1 MVGRV
6 AGGPPEAIHNML
18 GCWKVRIPY
27 TEADNIHTFGLYLLF
42 EAIELGKQVW
52 RQKGQSCRSL
62 ELHLTG
68 KTSEK
73 TEFSGKLTYFVGL
86 RNFPPS
92 ISAQSR
98 AKPSTALREAVLTK
112 LNLRCWL
119 ARPKKDRPTGK
130 GQCGRV
136 RKANTQRQD
145 DSSRNR

>member
-52 RQKGQSCRSL
+52 RQKGQSRRSL

-112 LNLRCWL
+112 VNLR
-119 ARPKKDRPTGK
+119 AGSPT
-130 GQCGRV
+130 
-136 RKANTQRQD
+136 RKRID
-145 DSSRNR
+145 